1 MQKSHVILWMI
12 LANKHKNRF
21 GVWLH
26 DESLQV
32 QIELKGRKVL
42 KHFALNGKVIIIKR

>member
-1 MQKSHVILWMI
+1 MCGRAMLF
-12 LANKHKNRF
+12 F
-21 GVWLH
+21 GWFWQTNIKTEVWWH

-42 KHFALNGKVIIIKR
+42 KHFALNGTVIIIKR